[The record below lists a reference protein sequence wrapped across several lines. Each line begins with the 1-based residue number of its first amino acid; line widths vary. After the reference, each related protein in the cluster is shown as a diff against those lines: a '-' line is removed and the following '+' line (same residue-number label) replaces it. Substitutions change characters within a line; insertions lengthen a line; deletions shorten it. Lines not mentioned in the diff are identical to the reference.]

1 MDCTLKFA
9 DDTGDTHQFTWKQ
22 SCHLEGTKQ
31 HGGMDQYEPLKFNNI
46 KFCTYEEP
54 FVIIQ
59 SQDLMAWKQLCG
71 KGHRYCSD
79 LGGE

>member
-1 MDCTLKFA
+1 MGTCPLTSLLM
-9 DDTGDTHQFTWKQ
+9 TWRIRWTALSSLQ
-22 SCHLEGTKQ
+22 MILGTPISSPESSAVIEGTKQ

-59 SQDLMAWKQLCG
+59 SQDLMA
-71 KGHRYCSD
+71 
-79 LGGE
+79 